1 MTIKALAI
9 AATGMN
15 AQQTNLEVVANNIAN
30 INTTGFKRARAE
42 FSDLMYQNVITQG
55 VAKQAGL
62 DIVPEG
68 AKLGLGV
75 KLSAVRDV
83 HTQGT
88 LAQTGNPLDVALN
101 GKGMFQVTGPT
112 GDTLYTRAGAFN
124 LNQNGQ
130 LVNLDGYLLEPQI
143 TVPQNSRQIT
153 ITSSGQV
160 LALLDGEVIPTELGQ
175 LTLSTFANQAGLEPL
190 GDNLFAATDASGS
203 PIQGVAGD
211 PNFGT
216 IQQGYLE
223 ASNVDAIKEI
233 TGMIQA
239 QRAYEMNSKV
249 IQAADEMSSVVSQGI
264 R

>member
-1 MTIKALAI
+1 MKALAI

-143 TVPQNSRQIT
+143 TVPDNSRQVT

>member
-1 MTIKALAI
+1 MSIKALAI

-15 AQQTNLEVVANNIAN
+15 AQQTNLEVIANNIAN

-42 FSDLMYQNVITQG
+42 FTDLMYQNVQSQG
-55 VAKQAGL
+55 VSQQAGL

-68 AKLGLGV
+68 GKLGLGV
-75 KLSAVRDV
+75 KLAGIRDV
-83 HTQGT
+83 HIQGT
-88 LAQTGNPLDVALN
+88 LNQTGNPLDVALN
-101 GKGMFQVTGPT
+101 GRGWLQVTGPT

-130 LVNLDGYLLEPQI
+130 LVNLNGYLVEPQI
-143 TVPQNSRQIT
+143 TVPQNSRQIS
-153 ITSSGQV
+153 ISQSGQV
-160 LALLDGEVIPTELGQ
+160 TALLDGQVIPTELGQ
-175 LTLSTFANQAGLEPL
+175 LTLSNFVNEAGLEPL

-203 PIQGVAGD
+203 PVQGVAGD

-216 IQQGYLE
+216 IEQGYLE

-233 TGMIQA
+233 TNMIQA

-249 IQAADEMSSVVSQGI
+249 IQAADEMSSTANQSL

>member
-143 TVPQNSRQIT
+143 TVPQNSRQVT

>member
-143 TVPQNSRQIT
+143 TVPDNSRQVT

>member
-42 FSDLMYQNVITQG
+42 FTDLMYQNVQSHGIARQS
-55 VAKQAGL
+55 GL
-62 DIVPEG
+62 EIVPEG
-68 AKLGLGV
+68 GKLGLGV
-75 KLSAVRDV
+75 KLAGIRDI
-83 HTQGT
+83 HIQGT
-88 LAQTGNPLDVALN
+88 LTQTGNPLDVALN
-101 GKGMFQVTGPT
+101 GDGWLQVRGPT

-130 LVNLDGYLLEPQI
+130 IVNLNGYLVEPQI
-143 TVPQNSRQIT
+143 TIPENSRQVT
-153 ITSSGQV
+153 ISASGEV
-160 LALLDGEVIPTELGQ
+160 SALLDGDVVPTVLGQ
-175 LTLSTFANQAGLEPL
+175 FTLSNFINEAGLEPL
-190 GDNLFAATDASGS
+190 GDNLFAPTEASGD
-203 PIQGVAGD
+203 PVEGAAGD

-233 TGMIQA
+233 TNMIQA

-249 IQAADEMSSVVSQGI
+249 IQAADEMSSVASQSL